1 LKKIY
6 VFEKKIG
13 SLGNGPRLLGEW
25 VYSTPIFLKL
35 APTLGSVKCSI
46 PHGDWRFYFFSNLEY
61 TWTFISTIEIFVSK
75 KRKITK
81 KLTIFVSI
89 MEKFCTLLQ
98 CKVHLSMY
106 HSASTSKI
114 WHTNT

>member
-1 LKKIY
+1 MRRPVAGGQPPCRAIPIFLKKIY

-46 PHGDWRFYFFSNLEY
+46 PHGDWRFSFFSN
-61 TWTFISTIEIFVSK
+61 FIFP
-75 KRKITK
+75 
-81 KLTIFVSI
+81 
-89 MEKFCTLLQ
+89 KFRIHMDL
-98 CKVHLSMY
+98 HIY
-106 HSASTSKI
+106 Y
-114 WHTNT
+114 